1 MFRTIRRVRRPFR
14 DFLDFHNK
22 TLLIPVFLKIEENY
36 EQQAVAHVN
45 VRNFC
50 LKQIPQK
57 STLKKFSKNK
67 NTLLAPVFWEIEE
80 NGQRESCRQWKGVQL
95 FCETN
100 FRKIYP

>member
-1 MFRTIRRVRRPFR
+1 M
-14 DFLDFHNK
+14 NK
-22 TLLIPVFLKIEENY
+22 V
-36 EQQAVAHVN
+36 VAQVN

-80 NGQRESCRQWKGVQL
+80 KGQHRKVVGNAKGY
-95 FCETN
+95 N
-100 FRKIYP
+100 FL